1 MQYHNPKNLIDNNRK
16 AILHI
21 AQQEL
26 KLDRDTYETI
36 LYVNAGVKSSKQL
49 TNAGYDAVMKVLESH
64 GFKPRPGKAKRR
76 MSSYR
81 KPNKTKKA
89 RWSKDGE
96 MASPEQQKTIVALW
110 EDWADVKTHAA
121 LRHWLEKRFGVSDIY
136 FLTLE
141 MAIKVTEALKA
152 MIKRKNPDWDG
163 IIG

>member
-1 MQYHNPKNLIDNNRK
+1 MIYYNPKNLIDNNRK
-16 AILHI
+16 AVLHI

-26 KLDRDTYETI
+26 NLDRETYETI
-36 LYVNAGVKSSKQL
+36 LFVNAGVTTSKKL
-49 TNAGYDAVMKVLESH
+49 TNAGYDVVMEVLKSH
-64 GFKPRPGKAKRR
+64 GFKPRPGKAKGR

-81 KPNKTKKA
+81 KPNKSKKG
-89 RWSKDGE
+89 RVSKMGE
-96 MASPEQQKTIVALW
+96 MASPEQQKTIIALW

-152 MIKRKNPDWDG
+152 MIKRKNPNWDG